1 MSARSVSWDSQHKH
15 SNSSKNQDLLLFCR
29 APQGTISD
37 DSDTLLLVYSVCM
50 HGAVGNDKSWYLGV
64 KEEENRK
71 MTDQSKCFCL
81 LDYKKEQEKKKKSSR
96 SLAATFI
103 NSDWLNVH
111 HTVKQFAQRISTRLY
126 RLSYIC
132 SLAKS
137 HSPCLQQSK
146 LVIKLTDTGRF
157 PLQRRKTSIWSQ
169 QVTQRLEWKNLSLP
183 SCWGRARSAVRGI
196 SYYLSKILS
205 GKIKQLVI
213 QWTMK
218 PFYP

>member
-64 KEEENRK
+64 RKKKIERWLIKANVSACLIIKRNRNRK
-71 MTDQSKCFCL
+71 
-81 LDYKKEQEKKKKSSR
+81 EKKKSSR
-96 SLAATFI
+96 SLPATFI
-103 NSDWLNVH
+103 NSGWLNVH

-169 QVTQRLEWKNLSLP
+169 QVMQRLEWKKSLLTLMLRQSSLS
-183 SCWGRARSAVRGI
+183 C
-196 SYYLSKILS
+196 
-205 GKIKQLVI
+205 
-213 QWTMK
+213 
-218 PFYP
+218 